1 MDLIG
6 FVSEYITVGSSNLI
20 SAGKINFT
28 DQSWKV
34 WGTSMSSISLFKNQI
49 LQILVDAFLLALDI
63 VGLNI
68 LDSIIPRARQ
78 CHWKYR

>member
-6 FVSEYITVGSSNLI
+6 FVSEYTTAGSSNLI

-34 WGTSMSSISLFKNQI
+34 WGTSMSSISLFKIEI

-68 LDSIIPRARQ
+68 LDSIIPRAQ
-78 CHWKYR
+78 HCHWKYR